1 MKAAPN
7 ELMGAAFL
15 LRNIKPLEPFVKTVQ
30 KHKKNEKH
38 LAVSDIMRIFAFVKT
53 VSNHTFDESME
64 IKRDTHL
71 NRIIARRGNGMIKV
85 ITGMRRCGKS
95 YLLFTLFH
103 NYLKEHGVDEQ
114 HIIKVDLEDRRN
126 ATLRNPDALL
136 DHIDSLMTDGQQY
149 YIILDE
155 VQLVPEFEDVLN
167 SYLKVSNA
175 DVYVT
180 GSNAK
185 FLSKDVITEFRGRGD
200 EIHITPLSFQEFMS
214 VRSGNR
220 EDLLNEYL
228 TYGGL
233 PQVVMMEEE
242 ERKVEY
248 LKNLFSHTYI
258 RDIKERYNIQKD
270 DDLEELV
277 SLVASNIGSLTN
289 PTKLENSFNS
299 IKQSKLT
306 RDTIKTY
313 LDLMQDAFIIEK
325 AIRYDIKGKKYIDTP
340 SKYYFTDLGLRNA
353 RLNFRQT
360 EFTHLLENAIY
371 NELRLRGLSVDVGQI
386 PVITLADDG
395 KRKRSTLEVDF
406 VCNQGYRRYYIQS
419 AYALPT
425 EEKMKQE
432 FNSLERI
439 NDGFRKYVIVGT
451 PTPTY
456 QNEEG
461 IIIMNIYDFLMNPN
475 SLI

>member
-1 MKAAPN
+1 
-7 ELMGAAFL
+7 
-15 LRNIKPLEPFVKTVQ
+15 
-30 KHKKNEKH
+30 
-38 LAVSDIMRIFAFVKT
+38 
-53 VSNHTFDESME
+53 ME
-64 IKRDTHL
+64 IKRNIHL
-71 NRIIARRGNGMIKV
+71 NRIIARKGNGMIKV

-103 NYLKEHGVDEQ
+103 NYLLEQGVDEQ
-114 HIIKVDLEDRRN
+114 HIIKVDMEDRRN
-126 ATLRNPDALL
+126 AALRNPDALL
-136 DHIDSLMTDGQQY
+136 NYIDSRMTDSQQY
-149 YIILDE
+149 YILLDE
-155 VQLVPEFEDVLN
+155 VQLVAEFEDVLN
-167 SYLKVSNA
+167 SYLKITNA

-200 EIHITPLSFQEFMS
+200 EIRITPLSFQEFMS
-214 VRSGNR
+214 AKEGNR

-233 PQVVMMEEE
+233 PQVVTMDEI

-248 LKNLFSHTYI
+248 LKNLFTHTYI
-258 RDIKERYNIQKD
+258 RDIKERYEIKKD
-270 DDLEELV
+270 DDLEELIN
-277 SLVASNIGSLTN
+277 LVASNIGSLTN
-289 PTKLENSFNS
+289 PTKLENCFKSV
-299 IKQSKLT
+299 KQSSLSK
-306 RDTIKTY
+306 DTIKNY
-313 LDLMQDAFIIEK
+313 IDLMQDAFIIEK
-325 AIRYDIKGKKYIDTP
+325 SIRFDIKGKKYIDTP

-371 NELRLRGLSVDVGQI
+371 NELRLRGYSVDVGQI
-386 PVITLADDG
+386 QIFTIREDG
-395 KRKRSTLEVDF
+395 KRQRSTLEIDF
-406 VCNQGYRRYYIQS
+406 VCNLGYKRCYIQS

-432 FNSLERI
+432 FNSLLRI
-439 NDGFRKYVIVGT
+439 KDSFKKIVIVGT

-461 IIIMNIYDFLMNPN
+461 ILTMNIYDFLMNPD
-475 SLI
+475 SLNI

>member
-1 MKAAPN
+1 
-7 ELMGAAFL
+7 
-15 LRNIKPLEPFVKTVQ
+15 
-30 KHKKNEKH
+30 
-38 LAVSDIMRIFAFVKT
+38 
-53 VSNHTFDESME
+53 ME
-64 IKRDTHL
+64 IKRNIHL
-71 NRIIARRGNGMIKV
+71 NRIIARKGNGMIKV

-103 NYLKEHGVDEQ
+103 NYLLEQGVDEQ
-114 HIIKVDLEDRRN
+114 HIIKVDMEDRRN
-126 ATLRNPDALL
+126 AALRNPDALL
-136 DHIDSLMTDGQQY
+136 NYIDSRMTDSQQY
-149 YIILDE
+149 YILLDE
-155 VQLVPEFEDVLN
+155 VQLVAEFEDVLN
-167 SYLKVSNA
+167 SYLKITNA

-200 EIHITPLSFQEFMS
+200 EIRITPLSFQEFMS
-214 VRSGNR
+214 AKEGNR

-233 PQVVMMEEE
+233 PQVVTMDEI

-248 LKNLFSHTYI
+248 LKNLFTHTYI
-258 RDIKERYNIQKD
+258 RDIKERYEIKKD
-270 DDLEELV
+270 DDLEELIN
-277 SLVASNIGSLTN
+277 LVASNIGSLTN
-289 PTKLENSFNS
+289 PTKLENCFKSV
-299 IKQSKLT
+299 KQSSLSK
-306 RDTIKTY
+306 DTIKNY

-325 AIRYDIKGKKYIDTP
+325 SIRFDIKGKKYIDTP

-371 NELRLRGLSVDVGQI
+371 NELRLRGYSVDVGQI
-386 PVITLADDG
+386 PFFTIREDG
-395 KRKRSTLEVDF
+395 KRQRSTLEVDF
-406 VCNQGYRRYYIQS
+406 VCNLGYKRCYIQS

-425 EEKMKQE
+425 EDKMKQE
-432 FNSLERI
+432 FNSLLRI
-439 NDGFRKYVIVGT
+439 KDSFKKIVIVGT

-461 IIIMNIYDFLMNPN
+461 ILTINIYDFLMNPE
-475 SLI
+475 SLNI

>member
-1 MKAAPN
+1 
-7 ELMGAAFL
+7 
-15 LRNIKPLEPFVKTVQ
+15 
-30 KHKKNEKH
+30 
-38 LAVSDIMRIFAFVKT
+38 
-53 VSNHTFDESME
+53 ME
-64 IKRDTHL
+64 IKRNIHL
-71 NRIIARRGNGMIKV
+71 NRIIARKGNGMIKV

-103 NYLKEHGVDEQ
+103 NYLLEQGVDEQ
-114 HIIKVDLEDRRN
+114 HIIKVDMEDRRN
-126 ATLRNPDALL
+126 AALRNPDALL
-136 DHIDSLMTDGQQY
+136 NYIDSRMTDSQQY
-149 YIILDE
+149 YILLDE
-155 VQLVPEFEDVLN
+155 VQLVAEFEDVLN
-167 SYLKVSNA
+167 SYLKITNA

-200 EIHITPLSFQEFMS
+200 EIRITPLSFQEFMS
-214 VRSGNR
+214 AKEGNR

-233 PQVVMMEEE
+233 PQVVTMDEI

-248 LKNLFSHTYI
+248 LKNLFTHTYI
-258 RDIKERYNIQKD
+258 RDIKERYEIKKD
-270 DDLEELV
+270 DDLEELIN
-277 SLVASNIGSLTN
+277 LVASNIGSLTN
-289 PTKLENSFNS
+289 PTKLENCFKSV
-299 IKQSKLT
+299 KQSCLSK
-306 RDTIKTY
+306 DTIKNY

-325 AIRYDIKGKKYIDTP
+325 SIRFDIKGKKYIDTP

-371 NELRLRGLSVDVGQI
+371 NELRLRGYSVDVGQI
-386 PVITLADDG
+386 PIFTIREDG
-395 KRKRSTLEVDF
+395 KRQRSTLEVDF
-406 VCNQGYRRYYIQS
+406 VCNLGYKRCYIQS

-425 EEKMKQE
+425 EDKMKQE
-432 FNSLERI
+432 FNSLLRI
-439 NDGFRKYVIVGT
+439 KDSFKKIVIVGT

-461 IIIMNIYDFLMNPN
+461 ILTINIYDFLMNPD
-475 SLI
+475 SLNI

>member
-1 MKAAPN
+1 
-7 ELMGAAFL
+7 
-15 LRNIKPLEPFVKTVQ
+15 
-30 KHKKNEKH
+30 
-38 LAVSDIMRIFAFVKT
+38 
-53 VSNHTFDESME
+53 ME
-64 IKRDTHL
+64 IKRNIHL
-71 NRIIARRGNGMIKV
+71 NRIIARKGNGMIKV

-103 NYLKEHGVDEQ
+103 NYLLEQGVDEQ
-114 HIIKVDLEDRRN
+114 HIIKVDMEDRRN
-126 ATLRNPDALL
+126 AALRNPDALL
-136 DHIDSLMTDGQQY
+136 NYIDSRMTDSQQY
-149 YIILDE
+149 YILLDE
-155 VQLVPEFEDVLN
+155 VQLVAEFEDVLN
-167 SYLKVSNA
+167 SYLKITNA

-200 EIHITPLSFQEFMS
+200 EIRITPLSFQEFMS
-214 VRSGNR
+214 AKEGNR

-233 PQVVMMEEE
+233 PQVVTMDEI

-248 LKNLFSHTYI
+248 LKNLFTHTYI
-258 RDIKERYNIQKD
+258 RDIKERYEIKKD
-270 DDLEELV
+270 DDLEELIN
-277 SLVASNIGSLTN
+277 LVASNIGSLTN
-289 PTKLENSFNS
+289 PTKLENCFKSV
-299 IKQSKLT
+299 KQSCLSK
-306 RDTIKTY
+306 DTIKNY

-325 AIRYDIKGKKYIDTP
+325 SIRFDIKGKKYIDTP

-371 NELRLRGLSVDVGQI
+371 NELRIRGYSVDVGQI
-386 PVITLADDG
+386 PIFTIREDG
-395 KRKRSTLEVDF
+395 KRQRSTLEVDF
-406 VCNQGYRRYYIQS
+406 VCNLGYKRCYIQS

-425 EEKMKQE
+425 EDKMKQE
-432 FNSLERI
+432 FNSLLRI
-439 NDGFRKYVIVGT
+439 KDSFKKIVIVGT

-461 IIIMNIYDFLMNPN
+461 ILTMNIYDFLMNPD
-475 SLI
+475 SLNI

>member
-1 MKAAPN
+1 
-7 ELMGAAFL
+7 
-15 LRNIKPLEPFVKTVQ
+15 
-30 KHKKNEKH
+30 
-38 LAVSDIMRIFAFVKT
+38 
-53 VSNHTFDESME
+53 ME
-64 IKRDTHL
+64 IKRNIHL
-71 NRIIARRGNGMIKV
+71 NRIIARKGNGMIKV

-103 NYLKEHGVDEQ
+103 NYLLEQGVDEQ
-114 HIIKVDLEDRRN
+114 HIIKVDMEDRRN
-126 ATLRNPDALL
+126 AALRNPDALL
-136 DHIDSLMTDGQQY
+136 NYIDSRMTDSQQY
-149 YIILDE
+149 YILLDE
-155 VQLVPEFEDVLN
+155 VQLVAEFEDVLN
-167 SYLKVSNA
+167 SYLKITNA

-200 EIHITPLSFQEFMS
+200 EIRITPLSFQEFMS
-214 VRSGNR
+214 AKEGNR

-233 PQVVMMEEE
+233 PQVVTMDEI

-248 LKNLFSHTYI
+248 LKNLFTHTYI
-258 RDIKERYNIQKD
+258 RDIKERYEIKKD
-270 DDLEELV
+270 DDLEELIN
-277 SLVASNIGSLTN
+277 LVASNIGSLTN
-289 PTKLENSFNS
+289 PTKLENCFKSV
-299 IKQSKLT
+299 KQSCLSK
-306 RDTIKTY
+306 DTIKNY

-325 AIRYDIKGKKYIDTP
+325 SIRFDIKGKKYIDTP

-371 NELRLRGLSVDVGQI
+371 NELRLRGYSVDVGQI
-386 PVITLADDG
+386 PIFTIREDG
-395 KRKRSTLEVDF
+395 KRQRSTLEVDF
-406 VCNQGYRRYYIQS
+406 ICNLGYKRCYIQS

-425 EEKMKQE
+425 EDKMKQE
-432 FNSLERI
+432 FNSLLRI
-439 NDGFRKYVIVGT
+439 KDSFKKIVIVGT

-461 IIIMNIYDFLMNPN
+461 ILTMNIYDFLMNPD
-475 SLI
+475 SLNI